1 MSDTVRDTVRHGPM
15 SRFQLV
21 AVAICIGL
29 NMLDGFDV
37 LVMAFTSS
45 SVAGEWGL
53 SGRQVGMLLSAGL
66 FGMTAGSLFLAPW
79 ADRFGRRAIVL
90 VCLTLC
96 IVGML
101 LSAFAGG
108 PVELAALRVLTGIG
122 IGGMLASISVITA
135 EYSSDR
141 WRNTAV
147 SLQATGYPIGA
158 TIGGSIAA
166 VLVTHYGWRSVFVF
180 GALVSAAMIPV
191 VLWRLPE
198 SLDFLLDKR
207 PPRALEKVNA
217 LLRHM
222 KRSEVRDIP
231 APASPVV
238 RTAMP
243 MRRLFAEG
251 MARPSVFIAL
261 SFFLQMFSFYFVLS
275 WTPKLLVHAG
285 LSKQQGITGGV
296 LLNVGGIVGGTI
308 FGYLAARFG
317 VQRLT
322 AIAMVVASA
331 CVVLF
336 GVVARDLA
344 MAFPVA
350 LLIGAF
356 IFAAMVGLYSLTPA
370 LYPPSIRTTGMGWA
384 IGIGRLGAILS
395 PSTAGFLV
403 EGGWQNST
411 LYALYALPLLVA
423 AATVLAIRASASK
436 DGAATGASREQG
448 AGVVGGALEHR

>member
-1 MSDTVRDTVRHGPM
+1 MTDTVRDAVRHGSM

-45 SVAGEWGL
+45 SVATEWAL

-90 VCLTLC
+90 VCLGLC
-96 IVGML
+96 MVGML

-108 PVELAALRVLTGIG
+108 PVELAVLRVITGIG
-122 IGGMLASISVITA
+122 IGGMLASINVITA

-166 VLVTHYGWRSVFVF
+166 VLITHYGWRSVFVF
-180 GALVSAAMIPV
+180 GALASAAMVPI

-207 PPRALEKVNA
+207 PPGALEKVNA
-217 LLRHM
+217 LLHSM
-222 KRSEVRDIP
+222 KRDGVRELP
-231 APASPVV
+231 ALAPSPA

-243 MRRLFAEG
+243 MRRLFGEG
-251 MARPSVFIAL
+251 LARPSVLIAL
-261 SFFLQMFSFYFVLS
+261 SFFLQMLAFYFVLS

-296 LLNVGGIVGGTI
+296 LLNLGGIVGGTI

-322 AIAMVVASA
+322 ATAMVIASV

-336 GVVARDLA
+336 GLVAQDLST
-344 MAFPVA
+344 AFPVA

-384 IGIGRLGAILS
+384 IGIGRLGAILA

-403 EGGWQNST
+403 EGGWKNSA

-423 AATVLAIRASASK
+423 AALVMAIRAST
-436 DGAATGASREQG
+436 GATGESATSREQG
-448 AGVVGGALEHR
+448 AGVVGGSLQHR